1 MMEIHRI
8 AIVFQ
13 NKNKSTETS
22 MNVGLSTFGFLL
34 LRNFRYLGL
43 LVNFFFVC
51 HIGKFTMR
59 KNVFLEIMMCISKN
73 YDMYF

>member
-13 NKNKSTETS
+13 NKNKSIETS

-34 LRNFRYLGL
+34 
-43 LVNFFFVC
+43 
-51 HIGKFTMR
+51 HR
-59 KNVFLEIMMCISKN
+59 K
-73 YDMYF
+73 